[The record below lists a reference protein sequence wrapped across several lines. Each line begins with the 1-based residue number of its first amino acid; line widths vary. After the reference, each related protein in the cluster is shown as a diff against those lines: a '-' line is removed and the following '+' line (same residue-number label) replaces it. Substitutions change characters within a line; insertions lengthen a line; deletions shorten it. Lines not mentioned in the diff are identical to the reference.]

1 MIGRRAFL
9 VATGGMTVLAATGV
23 KAEKPRKFGD
33 KRLADAIAALEKRS
47 GGRLGVAVLDTGT
60 GQRFGHR
67 ADERFPMCS
76 TFKFLLAGAVLK
88 RVDEG
93 RERLDRPI
101 PVTKADMV
109 PYAPFAETRLDG
121 PPPTVAEL
129 CEATMTLSDNVAANL
144 LLPAVGDPAGLTAF
158 LRTLGDRK
166 TRLDRNEP
174 SLNSAIPGDPRDTTT
189 PAAMVHSM
197 ERLMLGD
204 ALTPAS
210 RERLIAWMVANR
222 TGDKRLRAGLPKG
235 WRVGDKTGTGVRGTA
250 NDIGIVWPEG
260 RAPLLITSYLTETP
274 DAFKE
279 RDAIHAGVARA
290 VADALK
296 G

>member
-9 VATGGMTVLAATGV
+9 AAAGGVTLLAATGV
-23 KAEKPRKFGD
+23 KAEKPRNFGD
-33 KRLADAIAALEKRS
+33 KRLADAVAALEKRS

-76 TFKFLLAGAVLK
+76 TFKFLLAGAILK
-88 RVDEG
+88 QVDEG
-93 RERLDRPI
+93 RERLDRRI
-101 PVTKADMV
+101 RVTKADMV

-189 PAAMVHSM
+189 PAAMAHSM

-204 ALTPAS
+204 TLTPAS
-210 RERLIAWMVANR
+210 REQLIAWMVANR

-235 WRVGDKTGTGVRGTA
+235 WRVGDKTGTGVRGTV

-260 RAPLLITSYLTETP
+260 RAPLLIASYLTETA
-274 DAFKE
+274 DGFKE

-290 VADALK
+290 VAEALK

>member
-9 VATGGMTVLAATGV
+9 AAAGGVTLLAATGV
-23 KAEKPRKFGD
+23 RAEKPRKFGD
-33 KRLADAIAALEKRS
+33 KRLADAIAALETRS

-93 RERLDRPI
+93 RERLDRRI

-144 LLPAVGDPAGLTAF
+144 LLPTVGDPAGLTAF
-158 LRTLGDRK
+158 LRTLGDQK

-210 RERLIAWMVANR
+210 RDQLIAWMVANR

-235 WRVGDKTGTGVRGTA
+235 WRVGDKTGTGTRGTA
-250 NDIGIVWPEG
+250 NDVGIVWPEG
-260 RAPLLITSYLTETP
+260 RAPLLIASYLTETA